1 MDRAAREYSVNVLIT
16 NIPSANESHV
26 NPRFGSTADDIV
38 DIYLGEFDIEHVF
51 RLSKSGL
58 GMDRMFLHTPSRQD
72 AVVFLTSIATMI
84 SKAMDIVLKR
94 NTPKGR
100 RALTMKY
107 ICDRK
112 AGTVL
117 RYDRDSDSVTILGE
131 PGDREFIFDIL
142 DQLDIEPDLLLGY

>member
-1 MDRAAREYSVNVLIT
+1 
-16 NIPSANESHV
+16 
-26 NPRFGSTADDIV
+26 
-38 DIYLGEFDIEHVF
+38 
-51 RLSKSGL
+51 
-58 GMDRMFLHTPSRQD
+58 
-72 AVVFLTSIATMI
+72 
-84 SKAMDIVLKR
+84 
-94 NTPKGR
+94 
-100 RALTMKY
+100 MKY

>member
-1 MDRAAREYSVNVLIT
+1 
-16 NIPSANESHV
+16 
-26 NPRFGSTADDIV
+26 
-38 DIYLGEFDIEHVF
+38 
-51 RLSKSGL
+51 
-58 GMDRMFLHTPSRQD
+58 MFLHTPSRQD